1 MEKVVF
7 MIWRIGNDMCRIEA
21 SDCRQEV
28 RNLADGGCICSLEV
42 MLGVMNAISDKIEKL
57 GFVAVFQLAN

>member
-1 MEKVVF
+1 MEKVIF
-7 MIWRIGNDMCRIEA
+7 MIWPVSNDMCRIEA

-42 MLGVMNAISDKIEKL
+42 MLGEMKAISDNAEKL
-57 GFVAVFQLAN
+57 GYRAVFQLA